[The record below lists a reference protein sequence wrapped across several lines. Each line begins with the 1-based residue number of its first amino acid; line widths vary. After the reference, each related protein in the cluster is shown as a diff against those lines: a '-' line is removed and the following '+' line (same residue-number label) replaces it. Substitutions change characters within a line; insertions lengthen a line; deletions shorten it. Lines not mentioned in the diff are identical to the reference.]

1 MLSFSHTAEYRH
13 QAIPAAIAALAGIA
27 DQRGWT
33 FESSEDASRFDDAGL
48 SAFDVVVFLMTT
60 GDVLSAEEEAAF
72 ERFIRSGKGYVG
84 VHSAAD
90 TEYDWPWYGQL
101 VGAYFLGHGDIQTA
115 SVLVDAPGHPALAD
129 VPDPWS
135 RRDEWYGFQTNP
147 RAAVEVLL
155 RVDESSFTPGPGM
168 MGDDHPIA
176 WCHEFDG
183 GRSFY
188 TALGHTADSYEEPAF
203 LEHLA
208 WGIEWAAGRR

>member
-1 MLSFSHTAEYRH
+1 
-13 QAIPAAIAALAGIA
+13 
-27 DQRGWT
+27 
-33 FESSEDASRFDDAGL
+33 
-48 SAFDVVVFLMTT
+48 
-60 GDVLSAEEEAAF
+60 
-72 ERFIRSGKGYVG
+72 
-84 VHSAAD
+84 
-90 TEYDWPWYGQL
+90 
-101 VGAYFLGHGDIQTA
+101 
-115 SVLVDAPGHPALAD
+115 

-208 WGIEWAAGRR
+208 WGIEWAAGRREKFAGLPVSLRAPAVGRRSAGSAWRSRRAPRASARWEGRRCAPCRRARSRGRRRRRCESA